1 MNEST
6 ILIHN
11 IFHML
16 CYAFRILR
24 QQNYMDILT
33 EDFDHVQDML
43 AAILSRGIAMQLKK
57 GLYRTYKE
65 NSEQTKALRG
75 KLHPYGTKRLQAM
88 KIQKVDCS
96 YDELSEDNELNQ
108 IIRAVSMKL
117 IGCSEVSV
125 KYRKALRSEMLYFHS
140 VSDIDLSTVQW
151 SRLQYHRNNR
161 NYEMLMNI
169 CRFTWQSLLPSSTAG
184 VTKFSLFD
192 EDGMPR
198 LYEKFILEYYRQ
210 HFPML
215 KANDSSIRW
224 DLPDDFSMS
233 AAAQLPGMHSDIMLR
248 HGDRTLIIDAKYYQ
262 HSMAYYMGKQML
274 HSNNVYQIYTYVK
287 NEDKQ
292 HTGNVAGMLLYAK
305 TTEDVFPSLS
315 AVPIGGNQISARTL
329 DLNSSFQDIAASLD
343 SIARKFFGDD
353 LKKVA

>member
-6 ILIHN
+6 ILIRN

-33 EDFDHVQDML
+33 EDFNHVEDML

-65 NSEQTKALRG
+65 NSEQTQALRG
-75 KLHPYGTKRLQAM
+75 KLHPYETKRLQAM
-88 KIQKVDCS
+88 KIQKVECS

-140 VSDIDLSTVQW
+140 VSDVDLSTVQW
-151 SRLQYHRNNR
+151 GRLQYHRNNR
-161 NYEMLMNI
+161 SYEMLMNI
-169 CRFTWQSLLPSSTAG
+169 CRFAWQSLLPSSTTG
-184 VTKFSLFD
+184 MTKFSLFD
-192 EDGMPR
+192 EEGMPR

-215 KANDSSIRW
+215 KANDSPIRW
-224 DLPDDFSMS
+224 DLPDNISQS
-233 AAAQLPGMHSDIMLR
+233 AVVQLPGMHSDIMLR
-248 HGDRTLIIDAKYYQ
+248 HGGRTLIIDAKYYR
-262 HSMAYYMGKQML
+262 HSMASYMGKQML

-305 TTEDVFPSLS
+305 TTEEVFPSLP

-329 DLNSSFQDIAASLD
+329 DLNRGFQEIAASLD
-343 SIARKFFGDD
+343 AIARRFFGDD
-353 LKKVA
+353 LKRVA